1 MHKICPLM
9 DLFFF
14 PRECFKVPW
23 VCIVHLLVQGGPR
36 GNHPF
41 KQESEP
47 KNALFCVQIE
57 KRLEL
62 DLVRKKQREV

>member
-1 MHKICPLM
+1 M
-9 DLFFF
+9 
-14 PRECFKVPW
+14 PW

-36 GNHPF
+36 GNQPF